1 MNKIYRI
8 FIIFCFLSLLV
19 YGQGETL
26 AEGER
31 SRLCQEAE
39 QFFTE
44 GLELSRTGK
53 KSEAEEAL
61 DKAIARYER
70 VAGDESFA
78 NGKLFYNLGNVYFL
92 KNDLGRAILNY
103 RRAEQYLPFDKKLQ
117 DNMAF
122 ARSRRVDVIEE
133 HEQKRML
140 KTLFFLH
147 YDLPLVWREGILLG
161 CVFLFWAGLIAL
173 RWRKNGWL
181 KWLTGLSFVLAV
193 VLGISVWASY
203 RAIQQQPAVIVEKE
217 VDARKGGSTAYEKS
231 FEKPLHAGTEVT
243 LTDDNGSWVEIRLGN
258 GETGWLPKDA
268 VETVK
273 R

>member
-1 MNKIYRI
+1 MKKSTIF
-8 FIIFCFLSLLV
+8 FIIFCLV
-19 YGQGETL
+19 SIMVHGQGEAL
-26 AEGER
+26 PESER

-44 GLELSRTGK
+44 GLELSRDGK
-53 KSEAEEAL
+53 KTEAAEAL
-61 DKAIARYER
+61 DKAAARYER
-70 VAGDESFA
+70 VASDKTFA

-92 KNDLGRAILNY
+92 KDDLGRAILNY
-103 RRAEQYLPFDKKLQ
+103 RRAERYLPFDKKLQ

-133 HEQKRML
+133 HEQKRVM

-161 CVFLFWAGLIAL
+161 CFALFWAALIAL
-173 RWRKNGWL
+173 RWRKDGWL
-181 KWLTGLSFVLAV
+181 RWVAGLSCIVAV
-193 VLGISVWASY
+193 VFGVSVWMSY
-203 RAIQQQPAVIVEKE
+203 RELRQPPAVIVATS
-217 VDARKGGSTAYEKS
+217 VDARKGGSEAYDKS

-243 LTDDNGSWVEIRLGN
+243 LTDDNGGWVEIRLGN

-268 VETVK
+268 VGVVE
-273 R
+273 